1 MKKTGIG
8 LAVGGLIL
16 SLFLAFGGKLPALE
30 RNVKTTK
37 IAFDK
42 VKDFRN
48 SRINNEERVDEKDIY
63 QNTDQKGFISQ
74 DDFKDPTETNN
85 SKYEPNYSRIHKN
98 RVRDHRDFV
107 TDQNGKVYENKPCY
121 NCSGEGYTIFINP
134 ANGQKETNIC
144 NACDG
149 VGQIGYDF

>member
-42 VKDFRN
+42 VKEFNNPNIN
-48 SRINNEERVDEKDIY
+48 SKVRANTDDSY
-63 QNTDQKGFISQ
+63 QNTNQ
-74 DDFKDPTETNN
+74 TNAIEDEN
-85 SKYEPNYSRIHKN
+85 FQHSNRNNVSEPEPNYSKIHKS
-98 RVRDHRDFV
+98 RVRNHRDYV
-107 TDQNGKVYENKPCY
+107 TDQNGKIYENKPCY
-121 NCSGEGYTIFINP
+121 NCSGEGYTVFINP
-134 ANGQKETNIC
+134 ASGQKETNIC

>member
-1 MKKTGIG
+1 MKKIGIG

-16 SLFLAFGGKLPALE
+16 SLFFAFGGKLPTLE

-42 VKDFRN
+42 VKEFQN
-48 SRINNEERVDEKDIY
+48 SNIDREEPTNTNDNY
-63 QNTDQKGFISQ
+63 QNTNQ
-74 DDFKDPTETNN
+74 TNN
-85 SKYEPNYSRIHKN
+85 IEQENFQNSINNNVGDSEPNYSRIHKN
-98 RVRDHRDFV
+98 RVRDHLDYV
-107 TDQNGKVYENKPCY
+107 ADENGKIYENKPCY

-134 ANGQKETNIC
+134 VNGQKEPNIC
-144 NACDG
+144 NACNG